1 MSRQTTDQ
9 EKLSAIGMFDE
20 GLIPRI
26 RKEPLQLNNKKS
38 NHLTKKFGQKDFNR
52 HFIKEDMQIANKEM
66 KTCLTII
73 GR

>member
-26 RKEPLQLNNKKS
+26 CKEILQLNNKKA
-38 NHLTKKFGQKDFNR
+38 NHLTKKLDKK
-52 HFIKEDMQIANKEM
+52 I
-66 KTCLTII
+66 LTDTL
-73 GR
+73 